1 MKRIP
6 FTVNITFSEKI
17 QSDEEIAE
25 ITKNIAEAIRSHVDT
40 VGLAP
45 DDIEGITT
53 KIEVMPQHLPEAT
66 VVINL

>member
-1 MKRIP
+1 MKQIP

-25 ITKNIAEAIRSHVDT
+25 ITKNIAEAIRSHVET
-40 VGLAP
+40 AGLAP
-45 DDIEGITT
+45 EDSDAFTE